1 MTEGVTLLTLTIKIK
16 YYIEDIIFKNFKKL
30 KKSEGVKITKK
41 KVFIN
46 KISKTFDIFGQ
57 QSPKKKIIFFSALS
71 YGITQ
76 QPEVVWLQQS
86 R

>member
-57 QSPKKKIIFFSALS
+57 QSQKKKNHIFLGAFIWNHPTARGSLAP
-71 YGITQ
+71 T
-76 QPEVVWLQQS
+76 V
-86 R
+86 